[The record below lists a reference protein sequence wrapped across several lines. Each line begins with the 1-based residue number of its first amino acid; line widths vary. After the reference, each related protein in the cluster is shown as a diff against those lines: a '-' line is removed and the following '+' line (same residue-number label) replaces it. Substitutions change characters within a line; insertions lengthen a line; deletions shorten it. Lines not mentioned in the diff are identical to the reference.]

1 MGECVGEAQYR
12 VWAVTMDASV
22 GSMFD
27 GPVCVVALCVED
39 AIATA
44 KRIVTDAIEREGR
57 PTFVFDVVY
66 VECKSYTVAM
76 GDAVR
81 QAVRNE

>member
-1 MGECVGEAQYR
+1 VGDTVGEAQYR

-27 GPVCVVALCVED
+27 GSVRVVALCVED

-44 KRIVTDAIEREGR
+44 KRIVTAAIEREGR
-57 PTFVFDVVY
+57 PTFVFEVMRAECQPYGVV
-66 VECKSYTVAM
+66 M

>member
-1 MGECVGEAQYR
+1 MGEFVGEAQYR
-12 VWAVTMDASV
+12 VWAVSMDASV
-22 GSMFD
+22 GHMLS
-27 GPVCVVALCVED
+27 GPVFVLALCVED

-44 KRIVTDAIEREGR
+44 KRIVTAAIEREGR
-57 PTFVFDVVY
+57 PTFVFEVMRAECQPYGVV
-66 VECKSYTVAM
+66 M

>member
-1 MGECVGEAQYR
+1 MGEAVYR

-22 GSMFD
+22 SYMFD
-27 GPVCVVALCVED
+27 GSVYVLALCVED

-44 KRIVTDAIEREGR
+44 KRIVTDVIEREGR
-57 PTFVFDVVY
+57 PTFVFEVMRA
-66 VECKSYTVAM
+66 ECQPYNVAM
-76 GDAVR
+76 GDAVW